1 MKTIHS
7 ELVDKLGDIISAAI
21 QHIHDIFA
29 AQRPAATV
37 TDSLSRRANDRDL
50 KIALR
55 WDGTVNFF

>member
-37 TDSLSRRANDRDL
+37 TDSISKQRNVVRHF
-50 KIALR
+50 
-55 WDGTVNFF
+55 GH